1 LAPTWSMAYSGD
13 LDKGR
18 GPVPDRL
25 RAHLSAIVAAMLLLT
40 WAIEAPAA
48 MLVRQEIDPGVY
60 AAIKSGRILF
70 LECSLVRGDALEP
83 FLAKYLREPENW
95 KTYQGRAA
103 VAIPYASLNP
113 ETQRRVLEA
122 IFPEDYVDE
131 RGWWHTV
138 RFQGE
143 QGMETW
149 WALAEW
155 FTGIGTH
162 YRAIMAHPENAAF
175 SENLAAGSRVLIPAD
190 FLPEV
195 FRAPAMLL
203 PLTVTGDEAAD
214 QDVAEPPFVSPEK
227 DLSYGSDE
235 EGSFA
240 IYRLKRGEAI
250 YSAVVARFTDYREHA
265 DIEAACRVVEKRSGI
280 TDARRMKAGDRVLIP
295 LEMLSDRYH
304 PLGSERR
311 NAYEAVSEEARRLDT
326 QRMHSRDLDGVTV
339 ILDPGHGGRDYG
351 AAATRLG
358 LYEDEIDY
366 DLVCRIKHLLETTT
380 RARVF
385 VTVKDQSQGYTPT
398 DAKRFEHDRDEVI
411 LTTPP
416 YENHDAKVSA
426 NLRWC
431 LANKIYRDELARGV
445 NERKAVFISVHCDA
459 LANGSMRGVMVY
471 VPGAQYRR
479 DGEDLTGGLYRRYAE
494 ARGVKAMSAS
504 IAERRRDEALSRNLA
519 TTLLE
524 AMRTNTPPIKVQT
537 TVDPIRNVIR
547 QSGGRAYL
555 PAVLR
560 NTVIPTKILV
570 EAANLTNATDCKRV
584 ADPQWR
590 QWFAEAL
597 VAALCEHFNS

>member
-1 LAPTWSMAYSGD
+1 M
-13 LDKGR
+13 
-18 GPVPDRL
+18 PDRL
-25 RAHLSAIVAAMLLLT
+25 RAHLSAVLTALLLT
-40 WAIEAPAA
+40 WAATVPAA
-48 MLVRQEIDPGVY
+48 ILVRQEIDPGVY

-83 FLAKYLREPENW
+83 FLARYLRDPGNW

-103 VAIPYASLNP
+103 VAIPYASLNSQ
-113 ETQRRVLEA
+113 TQRRVLEA

-138 RFQGE
+138 RFEGE

-162 YRAIMAHPENAAF
+162 YRAIMAHPANAGL
-175 SENLAAGSRVLIPAD
+175 SETLAAGCCVLIPVD
-190 FLPEV
+190 FLPET
-195 FRAPAMLL
+195 FRARTMLL
-203 PLTVTGDEAAD
+203 SLTVADDETAD
-214 QDVAEPPFVSPEK
+214 RDGPEAPFVSPEK
-227 DLSYGSDE
+227 DLSYGSDAQ
-235 EGSFA
+235 GPFA
-240 IYRLKRGEAI
+240 VYRLKKGEAI

-265 DIEAACRVVEKRSGI
+265 DIEAACRIVEQRSGI

-311 NAYEAVSEEARRLDT
+311 AAYEAVSEEARRLDT
-326 QRMHSRDLDGVTV
+326 ERMHSRDLDGVTI

-351 AAATRLG
+351 AAAIRLG

-366 DLVCRIKHLLETTT
+366 DIVCRIKRLLETKT
-380 RARVF
+380 RAKVF
-385 VTVKDQSQGYTPT
+385 VTVKDQSQGYEITN
-398 DAKRFEHDRDEVI
+398 AKSFEHDRDEVV

-431 LANKIYRDELARGV
+431 LANKIYRDELARGM
-445 NERKAVFISVHCDA
+445 NERKLVLISVHCDA

-479 DGEDLTGGLYRRYAE
+479 DDEIPSGGGYRRFAE
-494 ARGVKAMSAS
+494 VRATPAVKTTT
-504 IAERRRDEALSRNLA
+504 AERRRDEALSRNLA
-519 TTLLE
+519 TTLVE
-524 AMRTNTPPIKVQT
+524 ALRTHNPPIKVET
-537 TVDPIRNVIR
+537 TGDPIRNVIR

-560 NTVIPTKILV
+560 NTRIPTKILV
-570 EAANLTNATDCKRV
+570 EAANLTNAVDCKRA

-590 QWFAEAL
+590 QWFAEAV